1 MADNQI
7 PISYVVS
14 ASAVAPSLGL
24 EPLKTGTILL
34 LTDEKPL
41 NPLENGYMITK
52 QVSSV
57 VSQFGTNSE
66 TAKQAQII
74 FSQNPNLLLG
84 NGYLIVA
91 TYLNDGSTVI
101 PATAG
106 YLTTADISGNVD
118 NFKTVEQ
125 GVLNITVDGENKQ
138 LTALD
143 FTGITSLEDIANYL
157 QVKLPETTITVE
169 NNALVIKSDIQGAN
183 SNITLAPFENVPVL
197 KPEVPATQGKLTAE
211 NIINNITNL
220 KTVTNGTIPLI
231 VDGANANIV
240 SINFSTL
247 EESATLQDVITII
260 QNAIITANI
269 ENLSVT
275 ADTQG
280 TGIVFASLTYG
291 ANSNVTYNA
300 EYTPSDDTNLGG
312 SEYFNLTEAVAVAG
326 TNSVPAVLAQDIYGA
341 SFLKGPEAVSTP
353 GKNQEI
359 IVTPG
364 ETLSQAITR
373 MAGKIYFEG
382 ILTTRKLTDDEAIEA
397 SNLVQSMQNRVF
409 PLLASSTSALAKD
422 RLFSK
427 TFSNTKTKNLLY
439 TYGVTDDEAALNSRL
454 FAAAYLSRAFA
465 VNYSGSNTTLTMNL
479 KDLIGIQADTNIN
492 TTILGQCK
500 ALGADCFPSI
510 EGLAKVIS
518 NAQGGMYFDQ
528 VLNQIWF
535 VNTIQRAVFNTLA
548 TTRTKISQTELTPQ
562 LDGGLEKIRTAI
574 RGVCKQAVINGYLA
588 PGIWNSSDTFGDY
601 EDFHRNI
608 REFGYYEYHQP
619 VSEQAQAEREQRQA
633 PLWQIAGK
641 EAGAVHGAN
650 ILIYIEP

>member
-1 MADNQI
+1 MGVNQI
-7 PISYVVS
+7 PITWVVS

-41 NPLENGYMITK
+41 NPLENGFMITK
-52 QVSSV
+52 QASNV

-91 TYLNDGSTVI
+91 TYQNDGSTII

-118 NFKTVEQ
+118 NFKAVEQ
-125 GVLNITVDGENKQ
+125 GVLNITIDGENKQ

-143 FTGITSLEDIANYL
+143 FTGVTSLEDIANYL

-169 NNALVIKSDIQGAN
+169 NNALVITSDVKGAN
-183 SNITLAPFENVPVL
+183 SNIVLAPFENVPVL

-211 NIINNITNL
+211 NIVNNIANL
-220 KTVTNGTIPLI
+220 KAVTNGTIPLI
-231 VDGANANIV
+231 VDSVNTNITGL
-240 SINFSTL
+240 NFSTL

-275 ADTQG
+275 ADTAG
-280 TGIVFASLTYG
+280 TGIVFTSLTYG
-291 ANSNVTYNA
+291 ANSAVTYNS
-300 EYTPSDDTNLGG
+300 EYTTTEDTNLGG
-312 SEYFNLTEAVAVAG
+312 SEYFNLTEAVAAAG
-326 TNSVPAVLAQDIYGA
+326 ANSIPAVLAQDIYSA
-341 SFLKGPEAVSTP
+341 SFLNGSQAVSTP
-353 GKNQEI
+353 GQNQQT

-364 ETLSQAITR
+364 ETLAQAITR

-382 ILTTRKLTDDEAIEA
+382 ILTTRKLADNEAIKA
-397 SNLVQSMQNRVF
+397 SNLVQSMNNRVF
-409 PLLASSTSALAKD
+409 LLPASSTIALAKD
-422 RLFSK
+422 GLFSK

-439 TYGVTDDEAALNSRL
+439 TYGNTEDEAALNSRL

-465 VNYSGSNTTLTMNL
+465 VNYSGSDTTLTMNL
-479 KDLIGIQADTNIN
+479 KDLVGIQADTNIN
-492 TTILGQCK
+492 ETILNQCVE
-500 ALGADCFPSI
+500 LGVDCFPSI

-535 VNTIQRAVFNTLA
+535 VNAIQRAVFNSLA
-548 TTRTKISQTELTPQ
+548 TTRTKNPQTEA
-562 LDGGLEKIRTAI
+562 GLETLRTAI
-574 RGVCKQAVINGYLA
+574 RGVCAQAVTNGYLA
-588 PGIWNSSDTFGDY
+588 PGTWNSSDTFGDY

-608 REFGYYEYHQP
+608 REFGYYEYHPP
-619 VSEQAQAEREQRQA
+619 VSEQAQAERQQRQA

-641 EAGAVHGAN
+641 EAGAVHSAS